1 MIGITNLSHMTLLGW
16 GKRYSEILNEFGY
29 SKSNDEKSAKIL
41 NSIIKN
47 KFPQSKLRDLI
58 LDQDVFVIGAGP
70 TLLSS
75 IPVLKKYNSA
85 TKIVADGAV
94 EALIKNKI
102 KPDILVSDLD
112 GDKKSLKKIGKSNT
126 IMVIHAHG
134 DNTDKLDLVSNFK
147 NCIGTTETK
156 SFGKIQNFGG
166 FTDGDRCVF
175 LARHFKAKRIIL
187 FGMDFGNKIGQ
198 YSKTKIPNKKI
209 KIKKLRRGKKLLEWL
224 ASKNSSNLYTTSKPI
239 KGFKKIRYS
248 ELEKVLSN

>member
-1 MIGITNLSHMTLLGW
+1 MIGITNLSHMTLFGW
-16 GKRYSEILNEFGY
+16 EKRYSEILKEFGY
-29 SKSNDEKSAKIL
+29 SKKRDIESAKIL
-41 NSIIKN
+41 NSILKN
-47 KFPQSKLRDLI
+47 KFPLSKLRDLI
-58 LDQDVFVIGAGP
+58 FDKDVFVIGAGP

-75 IPVLKKYNSA
+75 IPILKKYNSA

-94 EALIKNKI
+94 KALLENKI

-134 DNTDKLDLVSNFK
+134 DNIDKLELIAHFK

-156 SFGKIQNFGG
+156 SFGKIHNFGG

-175 LARHFKAKRIIL
+175 LAHHFKAKRIIL
-187 FGMDFGNKIGQ
+187 FGMDFGNKIGK
-198 YSKTKIPNKKI
+198 YSKTKILNKKI
-209 KIKKLRRGKKLLEWL
+209 KIKKLKRGKKLLEWL
-224 ASKNSSNLYTTSKPI
+224 ASKNSCNLYTTSKPI

-248 ELEKVLSN
+248 ELEKVLSE